1 MNHLKTFMLLA
12 LLSAMLV
19 AVGGY
24 MGGKSGATIAL
35 VIAIAMNFGSYW
47 FSDKIVLRMYNAQ
60 EVTESEAPDLYNLV
74 RQLVANAE
82 LPMPRVYI
90 IPDESPNVFATG
102 RNPDHA
108 AVAVTQG
115 ILRLLSWEELAGVIG
130 HELGHVKNRD
140 ILIQTIASTIGA
152 AITYL
157 AQFGFLFGGRSDEEN
172 RGSFIGML
180 LMMILG
186 PIAAMLIQM
195 AISRS
200 REYIA
205 DATGAKICGHP
216 MWLAQA
222 LDKLRRGVEAVPMNA
237 APATENMF
245 IVSPFLGGGIQK
257 LFSTHPPIEE
267 RIARLQEMAGIL
279 VSTGE
284 KLRGTEVLRNAMCTL
299 ALRRA

>member
-1 MNHLKTFMLLA
+1 
-12 LLSAMLV
+12 
-19 AVGGY
+19 
-24 MGGKSGATIAL
+24 MGGRNGATMAL
-35 VIAIAMNFGSYW
+35 VIAIVMNFGSYW

-60 EVTESEAPDLYNLV
+60 EVTEAEAPDLYNLV
-74 RQLVANAE
+74 RQLVATAE
-82 LPMPRVYI
+82 LPMPRVYTM
-90 IPDESPNVFATG
+90 PDDSPNAFATG
-102 RNPDHA
+102 RNPGHA
-108 AVAVTQG
+108 AVAVTEG
-115 ILRLLSWEELAGVIG
+115 ILRLLSREELAGVIS

-140 ILIQTIASTIGA
+140 ILIQTVASTIGA

-157 AQFGFLFGGRSDEEN
+157 AQFGSLLGRRPDGEN
-172 RGSFIGML
+172 RGSSLGML
-180 LMMILG
+180 LMMFLG

-205 DATGAKICGHP
+205 DETGAKICGHP

-245 IVSPFLGGGIQK
+245 IVSPFLGGGIKK

-267 RIARLQEMAGIL
+267 RIARLQEMA
-279 VSTGE
+279 
-284 KLRGTEVLRNAMCTL
+284 
-299 ALRRA
+299 RR

>member
-1 MNHLKTFMLLA
+1 MNHVKTFMLLA

-24 MGGKSGATIAL
+24 MGGKNGATIAL
-35 VIAIAMNFGSYW
+35 VIAIVMNFGSYW
-47 FSDKIVLRMYNAQ
+47 FSDKIVLSMYNAQ

-74 RQLVANAE
+74 RQLVTNAE

-90 IPDESPNVFATG
+90 IPDESPNAFATG
-102 RNPDHA
+102 RNPNHA

-130 HELGHVKNRD
+130 HELGHVRNRD

-157 AQFGFLFGGRSDEEN
+157 AQFGCLCGGRSDEEN

-180 LMMILG
+180 LLMILG

-222 LDKLRRGVEAVPMNA
+222 LDKLRRGVEAVPMDA

-245 IVSPFLGGGIQK
+245 IVSPFLGGGIQR
-257 LFSTHPPIEE
+257 LFSTHPPIED
-267 RIARLQEMAGIL
+267 RIARLQEMAGY
-279 VSTGE
+279 
-284 KLRGTEVLRNAMCTL
+284 
-299 ALRRA
+299 